1 MKHSQLF
8 LSILLSLILVT
19 LNGQTKWLYYTSVE
33 ESFLVGDQSASI
45 NPFVISNAV
54 NNSGIRLG
62 AVLELNSKL
71 SFESTL
77 GVIGSAKLNGFTT
90 KLVPVEILGHYE
102 ITTFGNFE
110 NFPLKLNGTAG
121 LGAALARAQSS
132 SFNSYG
138 TSGLAENFTIGAELN
153 IAQIGANTLGI
164 GYRHTFFTDDY
175 LDANVTSGGID
186 QLSRWFAFGKI
197 DLSSNRTQAAAEIA
211 AKNYQINQLE
221 GQIKLLRENEVSQ
234 KLNVEKSNTVQFEEK
249 TEPLQT
255 SIESIANLNDL
266 NPNRFDSYESP
277 ETESPEVPLMTE
289 KYTQNE
295 FVKNDDEKNKSL
307 DLSTQTNIMTKEP
320 IVEAQPNSNSNLKK
334 EPKTFSKS
342 FKKSN
347 NAIER
352 KYAIVV
358 GSFDSLEDAEA
369 FIKKVPGGMAFTT
382 EITPLRKYRV
392 IYGLF
397 PSVNDEV
404 LYRLEELRFYGFNPW
419 ITKI

>member
-1 MKHSQLF
+1 MNQSRLF
-8 LSILLSLILVT
+8 LSILFSLFLVYS
-19 LNGQTKWLYYTSVE
+19 NGQTKWLYYSSVE

-45 NPFVISNAV
+45 NPVVISNAV

-102 ITTFGNFE
+102 ITTFGDFK

-132 SFNSYG
+132 TFNLSG
-138 TSGLAENFTIGAELN
+138 TSGLAENFTVGAELN
-153 IAQIGANTLGI
+153 IAQVGANTLGI

-197 DLSSNRTQAAAEIA
+197 DLSSNHTQAAAEIA
-211 AKNYQINQLE
+211 AKNYHINQLE
-221 GQIKLLRENEVSQ
+221 SQIKLLRENEVSQ
-234 KLNVEKSNTVQFEEK
+234 KPNVEKSNTVQVEEK
-249 TEPLQT
+249 TEPLHT

-266 NPNRFDSYESP
+266 NPDRFDSYESP
-277 ETESPEVPLMTE
+277 KTESSEVPLMSE
-289 KYTQNE
+289 NHTQKE
-295 FVKNDDEKNKSL
+295 LVKNAYAEMNTTPSTTDETIIVTEN
-307 DLSTQTNIMTKEP
+307 P
-320 IVEAQPNSNSNLKK
+320 IVESDSNTSLRHESNK
-334 EPKTFSKS
+334 FSKPS
-342 FKKSN
+342 EKLSN
-347 NAIER
+347 TTER

-369 FIKKVPGGMAFTT
+369 FVKKVPGGKAFTT
-382 EITPLRKYRV
+382 EVTALNKYRV